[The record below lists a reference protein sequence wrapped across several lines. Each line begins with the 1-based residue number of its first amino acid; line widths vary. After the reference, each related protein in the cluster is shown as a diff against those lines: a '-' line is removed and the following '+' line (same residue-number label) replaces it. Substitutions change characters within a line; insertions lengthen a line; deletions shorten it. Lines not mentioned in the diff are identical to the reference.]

1 MFRQLLILLGGA
13 VLLGACATDDAVR
26 SIVPQPSVPTIG
38 AGEAVEGRLRIKF
51 REGAVPQQISI
62 SSRTGEVRTGIEG
75 LDRAAS
81 SLGITQVRRVFPP
94 AGRFE
99 ARTHKA
105 GLDRWYDVWYE
116 GGGTVTRAVGEVAQI
131 AEVEYAEPV
140 YKVERVGWGSA
151 VAIAPQAVQRT
162 ESGVVYPVNDPELPK
177 QWHYMND
184 GSLPDAVAGADINL
198 FRAWEVTA
206 GRNEVV
212 VAVVDGGIDYT
223 HEDLA
228 GNVGNWAELYGEPGV
243 DDDGN
248 GYVDDIYGW
257 NFIYTDAAP
266 YGSNKITPVEHG
278 THVAGTIGAENNNGK
293 GVCGIAGGRGNHS
306 GVRMISCQMFTE
318 NRNDN
323 GDEIVALKYGA
334 DAGAVISQN
343 SWGYSNMYELP
354 LVAQEAIDY
363 FINNAGIDENGVQTG
378 PMRGGIVIFAAGN
391 DERDYKSYPACYEKV
406 LSVAALAPDYRR
418 SYYSNF
424 SSWVD
429 VAAPGGTYRYSGRY
443 SDECAVLST
452 LPDNKYGYMQGT
464 SMACPHVSGVA
475 ALALSQYGGEGF
487 TPDKLW
493 AYIVRGTHE
502 VDTYNPNYK
511 GRLGSGI
518 VDAYMA
524 VSMDKGIRPD
534 AVSDLTHSN
543 TAGEVELSWSVPA
556 DGDDLH
562 ADSFILMWRVGTL
575 DNPNPEALP
584 EGAHKVVLPV
594 RNMQAGDKMTYIL
607 TDIAEQ
613 THYTVAIIAVDP
625 WNNRS
630 DTTVISF
637 GTPANTPPKLVRE
650 GATEVSIAYNASAT
664 VEFRIDDPDSVVF
677 TYELQDSSGAITP
690 RKEDKRLCFDI
701 FNYKRKAGTYTAH
714 ITVSDNF
721 GASDSADFTYTLL
734 ADRAPEP
741 TDALKPIYFG
751 ALSQTADFV
760 PSEGFTDEVKESVR
774 YALEYDR
781 DMLYLQP
788 VATGYRIMPLRYG
801 RSEVTVVATDEG
813 GNVGRNTFAV
823 VCRDESR
830 GEVDMYPNPV
840 RDRLTIAMGGG
851 VEGELRVEIF
861 DAAARRVYAGGVSIA
876 PTAPAVVDMS
886 ALGGGTYSV
895 RVEYGG
901 KKWVRQIVKL

>member
-1 MFRQLLILLGGA
+1 MYRKFLLVLLSAA
-13 VLLGACATDDAVR
+13 VLTSCVADEAEQTLT
-26 SIVPQPSVPTIG
+26 PQPSAPDVF
-38 AGEAVEGRLRIKF
+38 AGNTVAGRVRIKF
-51 REGAVPQQISI
+51 REGAVPCQIEV
-62 SSRTGEVRTGIEG
+62 SRSGGVRTGMEQ
-75 LDRAAS
+75 LDARAEA
-81 SLGITQVRRVFPP
+81 LGVTQMRRVFPP

-99 ARTHKA
+99 ARTRKA

-116 GGGTVTRAVGEVAQI
+116 GNCPVTRAATDLSQLED
-131 AEVEYAEPV
+131 VECAEPV
-140 YKVERVGWGSA
+140 YKIERVGWGSA
-151 VAIAPQAVQRT
+151 VAIAPKGMQRSDT
-162 ESGVVYPVNDPELPK
+162 ATAYPVDDPMLPK

-206 GRNEVV
+206 GRNDVV
-212 VAVVDGGIDYT
+212 VAVVDGGIDYE

-228 GNVGNWAELYGEPGV
+228 GNVGNWAELHGEDGV

-257 NFIYTDAAP
+257 NFIYTDKNP
-266 YGSNKITPVEHG
+266 YGSNRITPVEHG

-293 GVCGIAGGRGNHS
+293 GVCGIAGGQGNHS

-318 NRNDN
+318 NKNDN
-323 GDEIVALKYGA
+323 GDEVVALKYGA

-354 LVAQEAIDY
+354 QITKDAIEY
-363 FINNAGIDENGVQTG
+363 FIENAGVDENGVQTG

-424 SSWVD
+424 SDWVD
-429 VAAPGGTYRYSGRY
+429 VAAPGGTYEYMHRY
-443 SDECAVLST
+443 SDDCAVLST
-452 LPDNKYGYMQGT
+452 LPGNQYGYMQGT

-475 ALALSQYGGEGF
+475 ALAVSQYGGEGF

-493 AYIVRGTHE
+493 AYLVRGTHE

-511 GRLGSGI
+511 GRLGSGL
-518 VDAYMA
+518 VDAYLA

-534 AVSDLTHSN
+534 AVADLTHTN

-556 DGDDLH
+556 DGDDGH

-584 EGAHKVVLPV
+584 EGAHKVVIPV
-594 RNMQAGDKMTYIL
+594 RNMKAGDHISYVL

-637 GTPANTPPKLVRE
+637 GTPANTPPALVRE
-650 GATEVSIAYNASAT
+650 GATDVAVAYNT
-664 VEFRIDDPDSVVF
+664 VQTVTFRIDDPDSVLF
-677 TYELQDSSGAITP
+677 TYELQDDSGAITV
-690 RKEDKRLCFDI
+690 RKEEKRLCFDI
-701 FNYKRKAGTYTAH
+701 FNYKRKAGTYTAR

-721 GASDSADFTYTLL
+721 GASDSAEFAYTLL
-734 ADRAPEP
+734 PDKAPVP
-741 TDALKPIYFG
+741 TDALVPVYLG
-751 ALSQTADFV
+751 SLGDTADFA
-760 PSEGFTDEVKESVR
+760 PADGFTDEVKETVK
-774 YALEYDR
+774 YTLEYDR
-781 DMLYLQP
+781 DRLYLQP
-788 VATGYRIMPLRYG
+788 VADRYRIMPLCYG

-823 VCRDESR
+823 VCRNESR
-830 GEVDMYPNPV
+830 SEIDLYPNPV
-840 RDRLTIAMGGG
+840 KERLTIAMGRD
-851 VEGELRVEIF
+851 VEGVLRVEIF
-861 DAAARRVYAGGVSIA
+861 DSAGRRVFVRSTSIA
-876 PTAPAVVDMS
+876 PTAPATLDLS

-895 RVEYGG
+895 QVEYEGR
-901 KKWVRQIVKL
+901 KWIRNIVKL

>member
-1 MFRQLLILLGGA
+1 MFRKILIVFCVAALFASCAADETEQTIATQPAESAPTGVA
-13 VLLGACATDDAVR
+13 VA
-26 SIVPQPSVPTIG
+26 
-38 AGEAVEGRLRIKF
+38 GRLRVKF
-51 REGAVPQQISI
+51 REGAVPQEIVL
-62 SSRTGEVRTGIEG
+62 SRSGEVRTGIEP
-75 LDRAAS
+75 LDEKAAQ
-81 SLGITQVRRVFPP
+81 LGITQMRRVFPP

-116 GGGTVTRAVGEVAQI
+116 GGCSVTRATGELSQI
-131 AEVEYAEPV
+131 EAIEYAEPV

-151 VAIAPQAVQRT
+151 VAIAPERLQRPADVAT
-162 ESGVVYPVNDPELPK
+162 YPVNDPDLPK

-206 GRNEVV
+206 GRNDVI
-212 VAVVDGGIDYT
+212 VAVVDGGIDYE

-228 GNVGNWAELYGEPGV
+228 GNVGNWAELYGEEGV

-257 NFIYTDAAP
+257 NFIYTDKAP
-266 YGSNKITPVEHG
+266 YGSNRITPVEHG
-278 THVAGTIGAENNNGK
+278 THVAGTIGAENNNGL

-318 NRNDN
+318 NKNDN

-354 LVAQEAIDY
+354 QIAQEAIDY
-363 FINNAGIDENGVQTG
+363 FIENAGVDENGVQVG

-429 VAAPGGTYRYSGRY
+429 VAAPGGTYEYMHRY

-475 ALALSQYGGEGF
+475 ALAVSKYGGEGF

-493 AYIVRGTHE
+493 AYLVRGTHE
-502 VDTYNPNYK
+502 VDSYNPDYK
-511 GRLGSGI
+511 GRLGSGL
-518 VDAYMA
+518 VDAYLA

-534 AVSDLTHSN
+534 AVTDLEHSN
-543 TAGEVELSWSVPA
+543 TAGEVELTWSIPA

-575 DNPNPEALP
+575 DNPNPEVLP

-594 RNMQAGDKMTYIL
+594 RNMKAGDTMSYIL

-613 THYTVAIIAVDP
+613 TRYTVAIIAVDP

-637 GTPANTPPKLVRE
+637 GTPANTPPTLVRE
-650 GATEVSIAYNASAT
+650 GADGVSVAYNTTAT
-664 VEFRIDDPDSVVF
+664 VRFRVDDPDSVTF
-677 TYELQDSSGAITP
+677 TYELQETSGAISV
-690 RKEDKRLCFDI
+690 RKEDKMLCFDI
-701 FNYKRKAGTYTAH
+701 FNYKRKAGEYTAH

-721 GASDSADFTYTLL
+721 GASDSADFTFTLL
-734 ADRAPEP
+734 PDEAPKA
-741 TDALKPIYFG
+741 TDAFKPVYLGGFDK
-751 ALSQTADFV
+751 TAEFT
-760 PSEGFTDEVKESVR
+760 PSDGFTDEVKQTVT

-788 VATGYRIMPLRYG
+788 VGGRYRIMPLRYG

-830 GEVDMYPNPV
+830 GEVSIYPNPV
-840 RDRLTIAMGGG
+840 RDKMKIAMGDDVDG
-851 VEGELRVEIF
+851 VLHIEIF
-861 DAAARRVYAGGVSIA
+861 DTAGRRVFADNAAIA
-876 PTAPAVVDMS
+876 PTEPAVADLS
-886 ALGGGTYSV
+886 SLGGGSYTV
-895 RVEYGG
+895 RLAYEGRE
-901 KKWVRQIVKL
+901 WVRQIVKL